1 MNIKEPLE
9 QNTKKKKNSIPYND
23 ATSSNDDFVHIY
35 NTWNQN

>member
-9 QNTKKKKNSIPYND
+9 QNTKKNSIPYND